1 MTFWEEIDPIITP
14 RLSKA
19 VDQAYEVFSPYQLKG
34 TITYCN
40 CPVCMTEETAK
51 DLSKIPLKEIPA
63 TLLAEYTNSA
73 HGYDRETIEPQF
85 KYFLPRYLDLI
96 AHCDPPSHLDLDTCL
111 TRLNGYRENWP
122 KQEIETINEFF
133 DAFIEASLYHLY
145 LIEWPVGPR
154 LEFNMGELLT
164 MVVLAG
170 GDLDRSLQTFDKGQ
184 DPESAVHMAALRSD
198 VQIKNGK
205 PTYHNTHLESHPQAA
220 QKIGAWLHRNSVSER
235 ILKAPEL
242 LNDPNYDDVIELGM
256 IEI

>member
-1 MTFWEEIDPIITP
+1 MIFWEDIDPILTS
-14 RLSKA
+14 RLSA
-19 VDQAYEVFSPYQLKG
+19 SIETAYEVFSPYQLNG

-40 CPVCMTEETAK
+40 CPVCMTDETAK
-51 DLSKIPLKEIPA
+51 ELSSRPLKEIPA

-73 HGYDRETIEPQF
+73 HGYDRKTIELQF

-96 AHCDPPSHLDLDTCL
+96 AHCDPPSHLDLGTCL
-111 TRLNGYRENWP
+111 TRLDGYRENWP
-122 KQEIETINEFF
+122 EQEIETINEFF

-154 LEFNMGELLT
+154 LEFDMGEILT

-170 GDLDRSLQTFDKGQ
+170 GDLDRCLQTFDQGP
-184 DPESAVHMAALRSD
+184 DPETAVHMANMRSD
-198 VQIKNGK
+198 VQIKNGN
-205 PTYHNTHLESHPQAA
+205 PIYHNAHLETHPKAA
-220 QKIGAWLHRNSVSER
+220 QKIGTWLHRKSVSER
-235 ILKAPEL
+235 ILKAPNL

>member
-1 MTFWEEIDPIITP
+1 MFWEEIDPILTD
-14 RLSKA
+14 RLTAS
-19 VDQAYEVFSPYQLKG
+19 VETAYEVFSPCQLHG

-40 CPVCMTEETAK
+40 CPVCMTDETAIE
-51 DLSKIPLKEIPA
+51 LSTRPLKEISA

-73 HGYDRETIEPQF
+73 HGYDRKTIEPQF

-111 TRLNGYRENWP
+111 TRLEGYQENWLT
-122 KQEIETINEFF
+122 KEVETINEFF
-133 DAFIEASLYHLY
+133 NAFIESSLYHLY

-154 LEFNMGELLT
+154 LEFDMGEVLT

-170 GDLDRSLQTFDKGQ
+170 GDLDRCLQTFDKGP
-184 DPESAVHMAALRSD
+184 DPETAVHMAALRAD
-198 VQIKNGK
+198 VQIKNGN
-205 PTYHNTHLESHPQAA
+205 PTYHNVHLEAHPQAA
-220 QKIGAWLHRNSVSER
+220 QKIGTWLHRKSVSER